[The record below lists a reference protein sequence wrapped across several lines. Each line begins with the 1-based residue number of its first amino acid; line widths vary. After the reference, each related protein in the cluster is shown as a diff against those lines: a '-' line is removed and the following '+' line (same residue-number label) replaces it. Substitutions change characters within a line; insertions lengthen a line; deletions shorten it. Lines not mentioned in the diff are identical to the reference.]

1 MQVIAQHIPPSIVGQ
16 WKCTNPNSTWA
27 KMGEAAEIQTLWT
40 LSKQMRA
47 PPAKPLVSTTRPRSQ
62 SIP

>member
-1 MQVIAQHIPPSIVGQ
+1 MQVIAQHIPPSI
-16 WKCTNPNSTWA
+16 
-27 KMGEAAEIQTLWT
+27 MGAREVRKPYLHLGNDGNALD

-47 PPAKPLVSTTRPRSQ
+47 PPAEPLVSTTRPRSQ